1 MLGLTDT
8 QSAFV
13 LGVFL
18 SGTHSFT
25 KHPQDV
31 IMLRKGLGID
41 GDAHCG
47 PLVRHRFDAERDPA
61 RPNLR
66 QVHLIQA
73 ELIDDLTRKGFVVR
87 PGDLGENIS
96 TRGIDLMALPV
107 GTRLQIGRDA
117 VVEIMGLRSCCV
129 QIDTFQPGMLRE
141 IIARVDGKLV
151 RKGGVMGIVVE
162 GGEVRP
168 DDAIVV
174 RLPDGPFVPLEVV

>member
-1 MLGLTDT
+1 MPGLTPT
-8 QSAFV
+8 PFV

-25 KHPQDV
+25 KNPQDV
-31 IMLRKGLGID
+31 IVLRKGLGID

-47 PLVRHRFDAERDPA
+47 PLVKHRFDAERDPR

-87 PGDLGENIS
+87 PGDLGENIC

-107 GTRLQIGRDA
+107 GTRLHIGRKA
-117 VVEIMGLRSCCV
+117 IIEITGLRSCCV

-151 RKGGVMGIVVE
+151 RKGGIMGIVIE

-168 DDAIVV
+168 DDAIGV

>member
-1 MLGLTDT
+1 MACLTQT
-8 QSAFV
+8 PFV

-31 IMLRKGLGID
+31 VVLREGLGIE
-41 GDAHCG
+41 GDAHYG
-47 PLVRHRFDAERDPA
+47 ALVKHRFDAARDPT

-87 PGDLGENIS
+87 PGDLGENIA

-107 GTRLQIGRDA
+107 GTRLHIGRKA
-117 VVEIMGLRSCCV
+117 IVEITGLRSCCV

-151 RKGGVMGIVVE
+151 RKGGVMGIVIE

-168 DDAIVV
+168 DDAIGV

>member
-1 MLGLTDT
+1 MPGLTEI
-8 QSAFV
+8 QPPFV

-25 KHPQDV
+25 KHRQDV
-31 IMLRKGLGID
+31 VVLRKGLGIE

-47 PLVRHRFDAERDPA
+47 PLVKHRFDAARDPR

-73 ELIDDLTRKGFVVR
+73 ELIDDLTCKGFVVR

-96 TRGIDLMALPV
+96 TRGIDLMALSA
-107 GTRLQIGRDA
+107 GTRLHIGRDA
-117 VVEIMGLRSCCV
+117 IVEITGLRSCCV

>member
-1 MLGLTDT
+1 MPGLTR
-8 QSAFV
+8 QQAPFV

-18 SGTHSFT
+18 SCTHGFT
-25 KHPQDV
+25 KHQQDV
-31 IMLRKGLGID
+31 VVLRKGLGIE

-47 PLVRHRFDAERDPA
+47 PLVKHRFDAARDPT

-66 QVHLIQA
+66 QIHLIQA
-73 ELIDDLTRKGFVVR
+73 ELIDDLTRKGFVLR

-96 TRGIDLMALPV
+96 TRGIDLMALPA
-107 GTRLQIGRDA
+107 GTRLHIGREA
-117 VVEIMGLRSCCV
+117 IVEITGLRSCCV

-168 DDAIVV
+168 EDTIVV

>member
-1 MLGLTDT
+1 MPGLTET
-8 QSAFV
+8 QTPLV
-13 LGVFL
+13 VGVFL

-25 KHPQDV
+25 KHQQDV
-31 IMLRKGLGID
+31 VMLRKGLGIE

-47 PLVRHRFDAERDPA
+47 PLVKHRFDAERDPT

-73 ELIDDLTRKGFVVR
+73 ELIDDLTRKGFAVR

-107 GTRLQIGRDA
+107 GTRLHIGRNA
-117 VVEIMGLRSCCV
+117 IVEITGLRSCCV

-162 GGEVRP
+162 GGEVRLE
-168 DDAIVV
+168 DAIVV
-174 RLPDGPFVPLEVV
+174 RLPDGPFVPLKVV